1 LESRHDELIALVS
14 RELRIP
20 LHAMLGWAQML
31 LAHERFAGDEQL
43 SRGLDIIIRNA
54 KAQGRL
60 IDALIDASSL
70 LDGSLRLSIA
80 PLPVEPAVR
89 AAIEGFASVAQG
101 RGVDVNVRV
110 EQERLYVLADG
121 ERLHQ
126 VLWSLLDNALKFSPP
141 NGAIDVRVRQED
153 GRACIEIE
161 DDGPGVEAE
170 LLPVLFERFSQGKAG
185 RTGNAGLGLGLAIA
199 RGLVELQH
207 GVLEVDRAG
216 RGARFCVRLP
226 IAPPRRAHDP
236 APHSP
241 PPMLE
246 GTSLDGVLD
255 GVRIAIVDDAHEAV
269 EPMRAALEQAGA
281 SVRAHGSA
289 QAALNELLDGAG
301 RVDALIADMRAD
313 EGRLLQTLR
322 SSGFAAPAIAL
333 TGQSAPR
340 DRLRALQAGFQMHV
354 AKPVDGHE
362 LLVTVASVLGKFL
375 PDGR

>member
-1 LESRHDELIALVS
+1 
-14 RELRIP
+14 
-20 LHAMLGWAQML
+20 
-31 LAHERFAGDEQL
+31 
-43 SRGLDIIIRNA
+43 
-54 KAQGRL
+54 
-60 IDALIDASSL
+60 
-70 LDGSLRLSIA
+70 
-80 PLPVEPAVR
+80 
-89 AAIEGFASVAQG
+89 
-101 RGVDVNVRV
+101 
-110 EQERLYVLADG
+110 
-121 ERLHQ
+121 
-126 VLWSLLDNALKFSPP
+126 
-141 NGAIDVRVRQED
+141 
-153 GRACIEIE
+153 
-161 DDGPGVEAE
+161 
-170 LLPVLFERFSQGKAG
+170 LFERFRQGKAG

-226 IAPPRRAHDP
+226 IARPRQANDS

-241 PPMLE
+241 APMPE
-246 GTSLDGVLD
+246 GTSLEGVLD

-269 EPMRAALEQAGA
+269 EPMRVALEQAGA

-289 QAALNELLDGAG
+289 QAALHELLDGGG

-313 EGRLLQTLR
+313 EGRLLQRLR

-375 PDGR
+375 PSSQASE